1 MITENV
7 VEGEKIYINF
17 GVGININLDE
27 NDLVDKNFLATSLL
41 IEKSK
46 IYSPEEVL
54 YVLLCRISKNL
65 DYKKELFNKW
75 KNYLYFPKKKIYLNN
90 NKNEKYDIKDVD
102 EFGNLIVLKDNE
114 ELKISYGEISF
125 QD

>member
-1 MITENV
+1 ME
-7 VEGEKIYINF
+7 
-17 GVGININLDE
+17 
-27 NDLVDKNFLATSLL
+27 
-41 IEKSK
+41 
-46 IYSPEEVL
+46 
-54 YVLLCRISKNL
+54 
-65 DYKKELFNKW
+65 
-75 KNYLYFPKKKIYLNN
+75 NYLYFPKKKIYLNN

>member
-1 MITENV
+1 M
-7 VEGEKIYINF
+7 EK
-17 GVGININLDE
+17 
-27 NDLVDKNFLATSLL
+27 
-41 IEKSK
+41 
-46 IYSPEEVL
+46 
-54 YVLLCRISKNL
+54 
-65 DYKKELFNKW
+65 LFI
-75 KNYLYFPKKKIYLNN
+75 FSKKKIYLNN

>member
-1 MITENV
+1 MIYV
-7 VEGEKIYINF
+7 FFKFNF
-17 GVGININLDE
+17 NGFWG
-27 NDLVDKNFLATSLL
+27 F
-41 IEKSK
+41 
-46 IYSPEEVL
+46 
-54 YVLLCRISKNL
+54 
-65 DYKKELFNKW
+65 
-75 KNYLYFPKKKIYLNN
+75 N

>member
-1 MITENV
+1 
-7 VEGEKIYINF
+7 
-17 GVGININLDE
+17 
-27 NDLVDKNFLATSLL
+27 
-41 IEKSK
+41 
-46 IYSPEEVL
+46 
-54 YVLLCRISKNL
+54 LLCKISKNL

-90 NKNEKYDIKDVD
+90 NINEEYNIKDVD
-102 EFGNLIVLKDNE
+102 EFGNLIVFKDNE